1 MLEARCRAPRNS
13 SCSAITSSVP
23 PEAGTGY
30 LGPRRNGVGTL
41 PLEVRLVSSSLWRVS
56 DAVMYDAARDAAAL
70 ALSRIVTSPTAL
82 GQALDLRAAVDAVDG
97 FDRPALEALISR
109 PSHDL
114 TATHSHE

>member
-1 MLEARCRAPRNS
+1 MA
-13 SCSAITSSVP
+13 
-23 PEAGTGY
+23 
-30 LGPRRNGVGTL
+30 VGTL